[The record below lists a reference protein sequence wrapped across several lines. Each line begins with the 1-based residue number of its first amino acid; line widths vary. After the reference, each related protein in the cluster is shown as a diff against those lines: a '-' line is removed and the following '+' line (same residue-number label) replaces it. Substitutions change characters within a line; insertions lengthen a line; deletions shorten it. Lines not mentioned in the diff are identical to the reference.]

1 MTSLLALSLL
11 ALLMPAQS
19 QERFPDYRL
28 DRLEIRNATI
38 FTAEELRAQFPI
50 KPGDAVRSAE
60 IKIGLEKVKAMYED
74 RGYVNW
80 SYVPEQVFDHPNR
93 RMSLTFWLTEGVPH
107 YVRRITV
114 GNVPAAYDARVRDAL
129 KPIEEASLFR
139 PAALEA
145 AIENVNRLG
154 VFQPISRRDCKLAFP
169 HSGAVDL
176 SLALRLRE

>member
-1 MTSLLALSLL
+1 
-11 ALLMPAQS
+11 
-19 QERFPDYRL
+19 
-28 DRLEIRNATI
+28 
-38 FTAEELRAQFPI
+38 RAQFPI

-176 SLALRLRE
+176 SLTLRLRE